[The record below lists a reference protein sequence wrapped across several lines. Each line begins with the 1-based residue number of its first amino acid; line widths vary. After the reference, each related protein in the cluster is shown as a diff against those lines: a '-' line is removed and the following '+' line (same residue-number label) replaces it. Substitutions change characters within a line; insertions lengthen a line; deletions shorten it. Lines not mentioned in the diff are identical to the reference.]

1 MVHNHTLFISCIN
14 LLNVM
19 KILCLLLDMDIAQEN
34 STEGQNST
42 YYVTEA
48 GEYYYQTDT
57 MNGQIMTVVADGEL

>member
-1 MVHNHTLFISCIN
+1 
-14 LLNVM
+14 M

-34 STEGQNST
+34 NTEGQNST